1 MNERG
6 VTLLESLIALAV
18 GSVVLLGV
26 GSLYVATSRSS
37 AQDSAQTFLQRRGV
51 LILDEMAR
59 QIRPATAVPP
69 PAAGLCKGG
78 DTNSLKAT
86 NSLGDFCFYRANTC
100 SQTIKPCSA
109 TADCPQGEIC
119 LSNSPQLLEDR
130 PGGGTENLLAGSP
143 VPLTVSSFV
152 SSLSGS
158 VATVTFQLQD
168 NRQNSMTFT
177 TAFGQRN

>member
-59 QIRPATAVPP
+59 QIRPATVLTTPG
-69 PAAGLCKGG
+69 AGLCNV
-78 DTNSLKAT
+78 DTNSLQAT
-86 NSLGDFCFYRANTC
+86 NSLGAFCFYRANTC
-100 SQTIKPCSA
+100 SQTIKPCST

-119 LSNSPQLLEDR
+119 LSNAMQLLEDR

-158 VATVTFQLQD
+158 VATITFQLQD

-177 TAFGQRN
+177 TAFGHRN

>member
-37 AQDSAQTFLQRRGV
+37 GQDSAQTFLQRRGV

-59 QIRPATAVPP
+59 QIRPATALTQG
-69 PAAGLCKGG
+69 AGLCRGD

-86 NSLGDFCFYRANTC
+86 NSLGAFCFYRANTC
-100 SQTIKPCSA
+100 SQTIKPCST

-158 VATVTFQLQD
+158 VATITLQLQD
-168 NRQNSMTFT
+168 NRQNSMAFT
-177 TAFGQRN
+177 TAFGLRN